1 MVLNDRQE
9 AVLRAFMETLSSLT
23 NAQMCE
29 SIVHHSVNLRLRN
42 LGEDG
47 AMLSEFEAARDFAD
61 TRRWVR
67 GVRTETGRTRWS
79 ITDLG
84 RAALAEL
91 TSA

>member
-1 MVLNDRQE
+1 MALNDRQE
-9 AVLRAFMETLSSLT
+9 CVLKAFLDTLSSLT

-42 LGEDG
+42 LGEPG
-47 AMLSEFEAARDFAD
+47 AVLNEFEAARDFAD
-61 TRRWVR
+61 TRHWVR
-67 GVRTETGRTRWS
+67 GVRTETGRVRWS

-91 TSA
+91 HAS